1 MKNFLNYLEQSQKT
15 YEFRIK
21 IANTDPTEK
30 LSMLESALDAYGL
43 ESLSK
48 PKRLPLKESDIEFP
62 NHGTVEIYLMDA
74 VLSYPCNDLQLR
86 TIIAERGGIPQANI
100 IVVPKNHSE
109 EVRRWNAEGTSDIKE
124 FKQGEAV
131 LDKPYEDCPEAKKA
145 GDAYASFNSIL
156 KELSEV
162 KLEEAE
168 GGKTPKAKTTNEL
181 PVGEKS
187 PVGSKQNTIPSAVK
201 GK

>member
-21 IANTDPTEK
+21 IANTDPAEK
-30 LSMLESALDAYGL
+30 LTMLESALDAYGL

-48 PKRLPLKESDIEFP
+48 PKRLPLKESDVDFP
-62 NHGTVEIYLMDA
+62 NHGTVELYLMDA
-74 VLSYPCNDLQLR
+74 VLTYPCNEYQLR
-86 TIIAERGGIPQANI
+86 TIIAERAGIAQANI
-100 IVVPKNHSE
+100 VVVPKNHPE
-109 EVRRWNAEGTSDIKE
+109 ELWRWNESGESDIKE
-124 FKQGEAV
+124 YKQGEAV
-131 LDKPYEDCPEAKKA
+131 LDKPYEDNPEAKKA

-156 KELSEV
+156 KELTEI

-168 GGKTPKAKTTNEL
+168 GGSTPEAKTTNDL

-187 PVGSKQNTIPSAVK
+187 PVGSQQNKLPKAK
-201 GK
+201 K

>member
-21 IANTDPTEK
+21 IANTDPAEK
-30 LSMLESALDAYGL
+30 LTMLESALDAYGL

-48 PKRLPLKESDIEFP
+48 PKRLPLKESDVDFP
-62 NHGTVEIYLMDA
+62 NHGTVELYLMDA
-74 VLSYPCNDLQLR
+74 VLTYPCNEYQLR
-86 TIIAERGGIPQANI
+86 TIIAERAGIAQANI
-100 IVVPKNHSE
+100 VIVPKNHPE
-109 EVRRWNAEGTSDIKE
+109 EQRRWNEDDTSDINEYK
-124 FKQGEAV
+124 KGEAV
-131 LDKPYEDCPEAKKA
+131 LDKPYEDNPDAKKA

-156 KELSEV
+156 KELTEV

-168 GGKTPKAKTTNEL
+168 GGSTPEAKTTNDL

-187 PVGSKQNTIPSAVK
+187 PVGSNQNKLPKAK
-201 GK
+201 K

>member
-21 IANTDPTEK
+21 IANTDPAEK
-30 LSMLESALDAYGL
+30 LTMLESALNAYGL

-48 PKRLPLKESDIEFP
+48 PKRLPLKEGDIDFP
-62 NHGTVEIYLMDA
+62 NHGTVELYLMDA
-74 VLSYPCNDLQLR
+74 VLTYPCNEYQLR
-86 TIIAERGGIPQANI
+86 TVIAERAGIAQANI
-100 IVVPKNHSE
+100 VVVPKNHPE
-109 EVRRWNAEGTSDIKE
+109 ELWRWNESGESDIKE
-124 FKQGEAV
+124 YKQGEAI
-131 LDKPYEDCPEAKKA
+131 LDKPYEDNPEAKKA

-156 KELSEV
+156 KELTEI

-168 GGKTPKAKTTNEL
+168 GGSTPEAKTTNDL

-187 PVGSKQNTIPSAVK
+187 PVGSQQNKLPKAK
-201 GK
+201 K